1 MPGSIPAL
9 NLSGKPI
16 ISSFRYYLLYP
27 IYFSLLV
34 RCETFFSKTDIAY
47 NTAAK
52 SRPSVENIGK
62 KMSLVSSPAQPHF
75 LMLLLP
81 LLSRILQKCSCY

>member
-9 NLSGKPI
+9 NLSGKRI

-34 RCETFFSKTDIAY
+34 RCETFFSKTYIAY
-47 NTAAK
+47 NTTAK
-52 SRPSVENIGK
+52 PRPSVENIGK
-62 KMSLVSSPAQPHF
+62 KMSLLSSPTQPHF

-81 LLSRILQKCSCY
+81 LLSQILQKCSCY